1 MSGHSRWERPETM
14 KLPMDEHMAQY
25 VQGYIM
31 AMEDVLRAIE
41 ILQYA
46 AEEAGPEYSD
56 GHADALESM
65 KHEAEE
71 SRESARRTL
80 DMIVKKLEATQ

>member
-31 AMEDVLRAIE
+31 AMEDVLREIE
-41 ILQYA
+41 SIMCLSTSTRDY
-46 AEEAGPEYSD
+46 EM
-56 GHADALESM
+56 GHRHALESM
-65 KHEAEE
+65 ERAAEGI
-71 SRESARRTL
+71 RESARRTL
-80 DMIVKKLEATQ
+80 DIVTKKLDAAE